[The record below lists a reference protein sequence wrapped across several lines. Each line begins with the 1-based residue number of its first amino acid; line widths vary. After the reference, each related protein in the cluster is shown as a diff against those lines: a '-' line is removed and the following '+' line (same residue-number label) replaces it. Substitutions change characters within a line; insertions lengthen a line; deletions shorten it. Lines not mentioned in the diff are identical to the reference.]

1 MTIRR
6 ADETIMLEGVCAVEE
21 AETLMQELLAG
32 ATLVDWGGCTHLHTA
47 CLQVILAAG
56 LPTRGTPTN
65 VSLARWL
72 TRIIAPGRPD
82 DDGLDRSDPDLVL
95 DIVTAGRET
104 ACLTE
109 A

>member
-47 CLQVILAAG
+47 CLQVILWRPVCRRAARRR
-56 LPTRGTPTN
+56 TFRSRG
-65 VSLARWL
+65 
-72 TRIIAPGRPD
+72 G
-82 DDGLDRSDPDLVL
+82 
-95 DIVTAGRET
+95 
-104 ACLTE
+104 
-109 A
+109 